1 MLQAVIFD
9 FDGVITDTEVLHH
22 RTFNKVLGQYGIKI
36 TIKDYYKHYLGLSDF
51 DLFRLFID
59 KGKLKISPDQIDTL
73 VKQKNHI
80 FEELVKNDG
89 EIIEGVREFLQLLR
103 ENNILLAICSGAL
116 LTEIKLIL
124 ENAGL
129 QDFFEIIVS
138 AEQVNKGKPDPEG
151 FLLAL
156 ERLNAKNENTIT
168 AEQCIVIEDSHWGI
182 EAAKSAKMHTVA
194 ITNSYD
200 ADQLS
205 KAEKVIDNLSQ
216 LTMDDLH
223 SLCS

>member
-22 RTFNKVLGQYGIKI
+22 RTFNKVLSQYGINI

-59 KGKLKISPDQIDTL
+59 KGKLKISPDQVDTL

-116 LTEIKLIL
+116 LTEIKMIL

-129 QDFFEIIVS
+129 EYFFEIIVS
-138 AEQVNKGKPDPEG
+138 AEQVNK
-151 FLLAL
+151 LLVG
-156 ERLNAKNENTIT
+156 RRRI
-168 AEQCIVIEDSHWGI
+168 I
-182 EAAKSAKMHTVA
+182 
-194 ITNSYD
+194 
-200 ADQLS
+200 
-205 KAEKVIDNLSQ
+205 
-216 LTMDDLH
+216 
-223 SLCS
+223 